1 MDVFKDPI
9 RLVIVCGLLIAALLV
24 GYNAFYNPSAKET
37 VFVDKSSYSSDK
49 ESYGQD
55 SVSEN
60 LLEAEKD
67 ESLFPDTPKVNI
79 NTADKEALA
88 ELDGIGDTIAQRII
102 DYRNENGG
110 FKSTDDLMNVNGIG
124 KQKYELIKDSI
135 TI

>member
-79 NTADKEALA
+79 NTADKEVLA

>member
-1 MDVFKDPI
+1 MDIFKDPI

-79 NTADKEALA
+79 NTADKETLA

>member
-1 MDVFKDPI
+1 MDIFKDPI

-79 NTADKEALA
+79 NTADKEVLA